1 MISEIEAG
9 VTLKK
14 SLRATLGRG
23 SETNGIACRQNIIT
37 MLGCH
42 DAPIRLRS
50 SSPITQRTDR
60 EVLNDVVEIDQ
71 VVETGG
77 TWV

>member
-1 MISEIEAG
+1 MQHFSPDMG
-9 VTLKK
+9 
-14 SLRATLGRG
+14 
-23 SETNGIACRQNIIT
+23 
-37 MLGCH
+37 H

-60 EVLNDVVEIDQ
+60 EVLDEVVEIDQ